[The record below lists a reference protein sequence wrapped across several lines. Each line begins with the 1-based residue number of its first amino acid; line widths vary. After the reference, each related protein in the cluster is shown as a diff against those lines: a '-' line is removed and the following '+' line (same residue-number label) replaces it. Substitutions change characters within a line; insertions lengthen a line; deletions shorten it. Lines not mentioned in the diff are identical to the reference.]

1 MYQRLR
7 NEIDNIKIIDDH
19 GHPGFA
25 LFFEDIPKEQRVGF
39 AVDVYKSP
47 AETSSG
53 FPYLKELHYEA
64 YEKLYG
70 FSRKDIDNPEK
81 LEYLQ
86 REYDLKRKDIKKFID
101 IIMKEAGVE
110 TFIVNYVI
118 PEGLKNKDNIKFI
131 PVIDQLILPFDNTY
145 LKSRPLGKTFIG
157 SYEYLLEVLK
167 NKYDYEEKGFDNY
180 LSFVNKVL
188 EGYLEE
194 GCCGFKIAISYARN
208 TYFEKVGVEE
218 GEALYN
224 EAIKGDIESY
234 KRLQDLL
241 AWYIMRKIVAYDVPV
256 QFHFAITD
264 NYIRY
269 FNPLNLANMLED
281 EELKNAKIVIL
292 HGGYPNYVDA
302 ENLALGGLS
311 PNNVHIDF
319 SGRIMFANHP
329 KIIAKILRTWLE
341 KPVLWD
347 KLIYGS
353 DTLWGERYIYTCAKT
368 ARDGVYYA
376 LESMI
381 DDEIIDEETGVSI
394 AKKLLRENALRL
406 YKVGESKWYEFK
418 HP

>member
-406 YKVGESKWYEFK
+406 YKVGESK
-418 HP
+418 